1 MVRTIDQITNR
12 PAPDRGQNRAR
23 SLEFLS
29 KRRVCRFD
37 SSIRFSRA
45 GYPASP
51 LHMVSGFSMIAHPP
65 VVNHRLRGF
74 IEPSGGF
81 PETEDFCGR
90 KRFSAIDAR
99 ISKRLENLL
108 RHKDCD
114 FLLGKSEQPTR
125 LLGIES
131 GGKMAKR
138 KQFPPILGSSAR
150 LGSSPVGSEI
160 FELQK
165 CLALQTSLGKKC
177 NPWRLTRLGF
187 STDSGL
193 TAANGLRSGSDL
205 LTQPHVRSFTR

>member
-1 MVRTIDQITNR
+1 MVGTMDQITNR

-29 KRRVCRFD
+29 KRHVCRFD

-51 LHMVSGFSMIAHPP
+51 LHMVCGFSMIAHPP
-65 VVNHRLRGF
+65 IVDHRLRGF

-99 ISKRLENLL
+99 ISEGLENLL

-114 FLLGKSEQPTR
+114 FLLGKSKQPAR

-138 KQFPPILGSSAR
+138 KQFPPFLGLGSFDWICDSHLAKGEDVKSA
-150 LGSSPVGSEI
+150 
-160 FELQK
+160 
-165 CLALQTSLGKKC
+165 
-177 NPWRLTRLGF
+177 
-187 STDSGL
+187 SG
-193 TAANGLRSGSDL
+193 D
-205 LTQPHVRSFTR
+205 Q